1 LDTIAELTLANAN
14 ATADNCRYCLMC
26 RHVCPVGHVTKVET
40 LTPHGW
46 GLIIASERRG
56 MLEWNEENAE
66 IMYQC
71 ADCGTCRANC
81 VTDQPFPDTV
91 ARVREE
97 LVGLGLAPK
106 GAQDAADRLRKWGNP
121 YEEKAP
127 EAVSGTGDVALF
139 VGDEAAYVRPVGLA
153 AAKTLL
159 EAAGINV
166 VTVGVGRSNGYIASS
181 LGYREVA
188 EEIARANLADIL
200 ATGAKRVI
208 VLSPG
213 DQYAFT
219 TLYPDRLGVEW
230 PSDVEV
236 VELVSVLAADD
247 SLSFSQGDADSTY
260 TYVDP
265 THAVR
270 LPDRH
275 DAPRALASRVLG
287 GEAKELFWRKERAH
301 PVGNSALQFSQPEI
315 ADKLTWARLE
325 DAKNVGAD
333 LIVTEDAGTL
343 AQLDTHASRF
353 GVEVR
358 GLYELLAASLDR

>member
-1 LDTIAELTLANAN
+1 
-14 ATADNCRYCLMC
+14 MC

-46 GLIIASERRG
+46 GLVIASERRG

-66 IMYQC
+66 VMYQC

-97 LVGLGLAPK
+97 LVSLGLAPK
-106 GAQDAADRLRKWGNP
+106 AAQEAADRLRKWGNP
-121 YEEKAP
+121 YREKAP
-127 EAVSGTGDVALF
+127 EAASGTGDIALF
-139 VGDEAAYVRPVGLA
+139 VGDEAPYARPEGLA

-159 EAAGINV
+159 EAAGLDV

-181 LGYREVA
+181 LGYRELA
-188 EEIARANLADIL
+188 EEIARSNVADVK

-213 DQYAFT
+213 DHYAFT
-219 TLYPDRLGVEW
+219 TLYGDRLGVEW
-230 PSDVEV
+230 PADVEV
-236 VELVSVLAADD
+236 VELVAILAADD
-247 SLSFSQGDADSTY
+247 SLSFTSDDADRAY
-260 TYVDP
+260 AYVDP
-265 THAVR
+265 THSVR
-270 LPDRH
+270 LPERH
-275 DAPRALASRVLG
+275 DAPRALAGRVLA

-301 PVGNSALQFSQPEI
+301 PVGSSALQFTQPDL
-315 ADKLTWARLE
+315 ANHLTWARLG
-325 DAKNVGAD
+325 DAKGVGAD
-333 LIVTEDAGTL
+333 LVVTEDAGTL
-343 AQLDTHASRF
+343 AQLDAHARRF

-358 GLYELLAASLDR
+358 GLYELLADGLTR